1 MFRRLIAGVL
11 LVLGV
16 GLFLPGCKGQSEMR
30 GKFRKEAMVEKMDKI
45 AKTLNLTKE
54 QTAKF
59 EELKSKITAKMD
71 NGLKERTAFRE
82 EMLIEVKKDNPDV
95 KLLADSAKERIDTA
109 SKNAKDSI
117 DLFTD
122 FYNILDENQKKAFI
136 EKVHK
141 KISALETLREE

>member
-54 QTAKF
+54 QSVKF
-59 EELKSKITAKMD
+59 EELKSKISAKMD
-71 NGLKERTAFRE
+71 NGSKERTAFRD
-82 EMLIEVKKDNPDV
+82 EMLLEVKKDNPDV
-95 KLLADSAKERIDTA
+95 KLLANRAKERIDIA
-109 SKNAKDSI
+109 SKNAKESI
-117 DLFTD
+117 DLFTE
-122 FYNILDENQKKAFI
+122 FYNILDENQKKVFI
-136 EKVHK
+136 EKVHT
-141 KISALETLREE
+141 KISALETLQE

>member
-30 GKFRKEAMVEKMDKI
+30 GKFRKEAMVERMDKI

-54 QTAKF
+54 QTVKF
-59 EELKSKITAKMD
+59 EELKSRISAKMD
-71 NGLKERTAFRE
+71 NGLKERKGFRE
-82 EMLIEVKKDNPDV
+82 EMLLEIKKDNPDV
-95 KLLADSAKERIDTA
+95 NLIADRAKERIDIA
-109 SKNAKDSI
+109 SKNAKEGI

-122 FYNILDENQKKAFI
+122 FYNILDENQKKVFI
-136 EKVHK
+136 EKVHT
-141 KISALETLREE
+141 KISALETLQD

>member
-30 GKFRKEAMVEKMDKI
+30 GKFRKEAMMEKMDKI
-45 AKTLNLTKE
+45 VKTLNLTPE
-54 QTAKF
+54 QTTKF
-59 EELKSKITAKMD
+59 NELKNKIGEKMD
-71 NGLKERTAFRE
+71 NGSKERTAFKK
-82 EMLIEVKKDNPDV
+82 EMLLEVKKDNPDV
-95 KLLADSAKERIDTA
+95 KLLGERAKERIDIA
-109 SKNAKDSI
+109 CKNAKDSI

-122 FYNILDENQKKAFI
+122 FYNTLDENQKKVFI

-141 KISALETLREE
+141 KISALETLQEE